1 MILLATD
8 ITLVGGMGTVIAS
21 LAAVTAYLFKELRG
35 QHKEYIALLTGNLAH
50 INESNSVLGKNE
62 SVLTD
67 LKNSD
72 SANTEK
78 LTTLMGQAIT
88 EVQKMH
94 MNTEKHKNELVA
106 EIRRQS
112 T

>member
-1 MILLATD
+1 MLYLATD
-8 ITLVGGMGTVIAS
+8 VTLISGMGTVIAT

-35 QHKEYIALLTGNLAH
+35 QHKEYIALLANNLTH
-50 INESNSVLGKNE
+50 VEKSNNVLHRIESI
-62 SVLTD
+62 LTE
-67 LKNSD
+67 LKSSD

-94 MNTEKHKNELVA
+94 LHTEKHKNELVE

-112 T
+112 A